1 MSKCMHRLSCGAG
14 SMGLLCCVRGMQLTL
29 THTGGL
35 VDD

>member
-1 MSKCMHRLSCGAG
+1 MRKCVHRLSCRAG
-14 SMGLLCCVRGMQLTL
+14 SMGLLGCVRGMQLTL